1 MIYILTRIFGTCIK
15 DRRLLDVIPSGRTSV
30 ERRMVHVLAAITEAA
45 AWQITEQVRFSRKQ
59 RWALANMVCCQ
70 EVLIW
75 QALIVMSSSGR
86 SGYLIGLLPKAPVTW
101 EPPECPE
108 QGQSVSTKA
117 RRNDR
122 SECDV
127 SNSESLMGCS
137 FSISSDNSR
146 SEDCPTCYICHVS
159 KDLPSCVNRIAFGR
173 TKVKIKFVNF
183 T

>member
-1 MIYILTRIFGTCIK
+1 
-15 DRRLLDVIPSGRTSV
+15 
-30 ERRMVHVLAAITEAA
+30 MVHVLAAITEAA
-45 AWQITEQVRFSRKQ
+45 AWQLTEQVRFSRKQ

-173 TKVKIKFVNF
+173 MKVKIKFVNF
-183 T
+183 TWLTLVTRLCGWNRRNLHTYTSM